1 MGLDFFRRGRGLTL
15 LAAGTGVLLIAAIV
29 VGEGLASRVLLV
41 GAALLGVF
49 FAAMSISARKHAEGL
64 IKESLRRSVRL
75 QKQLKSL
82 SDAAQ
87 EQNRLAERQP
97 LNTLT
102 AGFTDKEENQ
112 GRHPHSVFA
121 PATIPASRIIARP
134 TAHTA
139 GRIAADQEMNED
151 SADVL
156 HTLMNAPSDAWTRK
170 VEIIGSPCVEECL
183 REVAEVSRIRA
194 PHLLGKPDPDAS
206 HLIVDENQLER
217 GLWSGL
223 LSTQKTIAF
232 LDLLEH
238 VAKAKENG
246 AVVVVQASDTSNHFT
261 DELRSQATVVV
272 RGDSAAWDWEG
283 DIHSPVIQAL
293 RHNEAPFVKENGL
306 NLTDKGES

>member
-1 MGLDFFRRGRGLTL
+1 MGLDFFRRGRGLTF
-15 LAAGTGVLLIAAIV
+15 LATGSGMLLIVAIV
-29 VGEGLASRVLLV
+29 VGGGLACRVLLV

-49 FAAMSISARKHAEGL
+49 FTAMSISARKHAEGL
-64 IKESLRRSVRL
+64 IKDSLRRSARL
-75 QKQLKSL
+75 ESQVKGLF
-82 SDAAQ
+82 DAAQ

-97 LNTLT
+97 LSTLT
-102 AGFTDKEENQ
+102 AGFTEKEGSQ

-151 SADVL
+151 SSDVL

-170 VEIIGSPCVEECL
+170 VETIGSLRVEECL
-183 REVAEVSRIRA
+183 REVAQVSRIRA

-206 HLIVDENQLER
+206 YLIVDENQLER

-232 LDLLEH
+232 FSLLEH
-238 VAKAKENG
+238 IAKAKENG

-272 RGDSAAWDWEG
+272 RGDSATWDWEG
-283 DIHSPVIQAL
+283 DIHAPVIQAL
-293 RHNEAPFVKENGL
+293 RHSEAPFVKEHDL